1 MSIPKKTQHAEVAVS
16 ERFRL
21 VRELTENI
29 CAGLALEDYGSQPVV
44 DVSPPKWHL
53 GHTTWFFE
61 TFVLTVYS
69 DAYRVFDQQFS
80 YLFNSYYNNVGK
92 RVQRVNRGQLTR
104 PLVKDVYAYRAHV
117 NEAMDAFLQK
127 AIALPNYEEI
137 LSVVEVGL
145 QHEQQHQELLWT
157 DLKFIL
163 GTQPLKPRYAES
175 GLTIDD
181 EPTVAFEDTWI
192 EIPEGTHT
200 IGYTSKGFSF
210 DNEHGKHEVKLD
222 AFEIRS
228 SLVRNEEYL
237 EFIHAGG
244 YEDFNLW
251 HDEGWAWVQ
260 QNNIQAP
267 LYWERDGADW
277 HEYSL
282 TGYRPVDPKQT
293 LKHISFFEASA
304 FARWKGLR
312 LPTEFE
318 WETAADYFEWGSRWE
333 WTNSAYLPYPGYK
346 IAPGA
351 IGEYNG
357 KFMVSQHV
365 LRGASVATSPD
376 HSRKTYRNFFH
387 PPLRWQYTGIRLAK

>member
-1 MSIPKKTQHAEVAVS
+1 MSIPKKTQQTEVAVS

-69 DAYRVFDQQFS
+69 DTYRVFDQQFN

-181 EPTVAFEDTWI
+181 ESTIALEDSWI
-192 EIPEGTHT
+192 AIPEGVHI
-200 IGYTSKGFSF
+200 IGHNGKGFSF

-260 QNNIQAP
+260 QNNVQAP

-277 HEYSL
+277 CEYSL

-293 LKHISFFEASA
+293 LKHISFYEASA

-318 WETAADYFEWGSRWE
+318 WEAAANNFDWGSRWE

-365 LRGASVATSPD
+365 LRGASVATSPY